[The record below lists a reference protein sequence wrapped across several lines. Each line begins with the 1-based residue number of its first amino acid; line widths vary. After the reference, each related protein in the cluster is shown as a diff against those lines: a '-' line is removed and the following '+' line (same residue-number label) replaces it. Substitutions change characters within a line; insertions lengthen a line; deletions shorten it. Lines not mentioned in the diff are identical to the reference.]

1 MLYIGV
7 TKTLHMRN
15 KLFLVISLCAA
26 TATGKAQNIFKY
38 FTPDDFAARRAKL
51 MEQIGDGIAILQG
64 AELPEPYIKFRQDNN
79 FYYLS
84 GVEFPSAV
92 LIINGKTKTSTLLVT
107 ETVSGEVKD
116 EAVIKPGEEAAK
128 LYKLTSVL
136 SKSMMT
142 AQLSAAAR
150 TGQPFYLI
158 TSPDEEAEMSRDKG
172 VAQRNA
178 RLADPW
184 DGRIS
189 KELNFINKIKQYFPL
204 VTIKDLTPILDEMR
218 WVKDAKEQA
227 VIRECG
233 KIGAH
238 GFDEA
243 MRVTRPGIYEYQVA
257 AAADF
262 VFENEGAQGPS
273 YFPIAASAERALS
286 WHYNANN
293 HLIKAGDVMMM
304 DYAPELNYYS
314 TDITR
319 TWPVEGKFTDI
330 QLKYYNCIKDV
341 SETVIA
347 AIKPGV
353 TIQDLT
359 AIAAK
364 VYAKHGFD
372 KIHPNGIGHYV
383 GMAVHDVGPRD
394 KPFVPGVVFNVEPI
408 IEDKALKL
416 HLRLEDTIIVTES
429 GHENVTA
436 STPTDVDAIMAL
448 MKQNGIYEK

>member
-1 MLYIGV
+1 
-7 TKTLHMRN
+7 MRS
-15 KLFLVISLCAA
+15 LAILALLALSAISS
-26 TATGKAQNIFKY
+26 TAQNMFKY

-51 MEQIGDGIAILQG
+51 MQQIGDDVAILQG

-79 FYYLS
+79 FYYFS
-84 GVEFPSAV
+84 GVELPGAV
-92 LIINGKTKTSTLLVT
+92 LIINGKTKTSTLLVP
-107 ETVSGEVKD
+107 ETTSAEIKE
-116 EAVIKPGEEAAK
+116 EALIKPGDEAAK
-128 LYKLTSVL
+128 NYKMTSVL
-136 SKSMMT
+136 SKSLMT
-142 AQLSAAAR
+142 TGLTQLA
-150 TGQPFYLI
+150 TGGQAFYLI
-158 TSPDEEAEMSRDKG
+158 TSPEEMAEMSRDKG
-172 VAQRNA
+172 IGRRNA

-184 DGRIS
+184 DGRPS
-189 KELNFINKIKQYFPL
+189 KELNFINKIKDRFPL
-204 VTIKDLTPILDEMR
+204 VAIKDLTPIIDNMR
-218 WVKDAKEQA
+218 WVKDDKEIA

-243 MRVTRPGIYEYQVA
+243 MRVTHPGIYEYQVA

-273 YFPIAASAERALS
+273 YFPIVASGAQGLS

-293 HLIKAGDVMMM
+293 HLMKAGDVVLM

-319 TWPVEGKFTDI
+319 TWPVDGKFTDV
-330 QLKYYNCIKDV
+330 QLKYYNCIKEV
-341 SETVIA
+341 SESVIA
-347 AIKPGV
+347 AVKPGV
-353 TIQDLT
+353 TIQDLVD
-359 AIAAK
+359 IAAK
-364 VYAKHGFD
+364 IYAKHGFE

-408 IEDKALKL
+408 IEDKELKL
-416 HLRLEDTIIVTES
+416 HLRLEDTIIVTPD

-436 STPTDVDAIMAL
+436 GTPTNIDAITAL
-448 MKQNGIYEK
+448 MKQKGIYEK